1 MKKSHDT
8 NHKGDFNNRMNRQT
22 EGLSL
27 NLNSLKDLNEIESSK
42 QNNDDKSDIFS
53 KTWNFSGSKN
63 KQSSKGGNTV

>member
-1 MKKSHDT
+1 
-8 NHKGDFNNRMNRQT
+8 MNRQT

-27 NLNSLKDLNEIESSK
+27 NLNSLKDLNENESNK
-42 QNNDDKSDIFS
+42 HNNDDKSDIFS